1 MIYLDTFTGNVV
13 QSRSNF
19 SSYIVLKK
27 ENGEVYWDYDET
39 YTPYPIHLIS
49 IPDSFIYYDT
59 RYNMIYVNYLHKVY
73 EWCFLSTTG
82 WTRYHLN
89 FSFISLPYLQ
99 SECVSIQKMP
109 DFTYIQDFARNILDN
124 QIVDSYLTDLR
135 QEGQIRFNS
144 NQDSIQCL

>member
-19 SSYIVLKK
+19 SSCIVLKK
-27 ENGEVYWDYDET
+27 ENREVYWDYDET
-39 YTPYPIHLIS
+39 YTPCPIHLIS
-49 IPDSFIYYDT
+49 IPASFIYYDT
-59 RYNMIYVNYLHKVY
+59 LYNIIYVNYLHKVY

-89 FSFISLPYLQ
+89 SSFITLPYLQ
-99 SECVSIQKMP
+99 SKCIPIQTIP

-124 QIVDSYLTDLR
+124 QIADGYLTDLR